1 MLNDFSNTKLDAQKP
16 TEAPKAAP
24 SQPAPESSKAAPS
37 SDPQANPE
45 DAFSEE
51 EFAKQLQAGM
61 AELLGDLEK
70 SVGYGYKHSRDT
82 SLTTHSLICSSSSR
96 KCSSR

>member
-16 TEAPKAAP
+16 AEPPKATP
-24 SQPAPESSKAAPS
+24 SQPGPESSKAVPS

-45 DAFSEE
+45 DVFSEE
-51 EFAKQLQAGM
+51 DFAKQLQAGM

-70 SVGYGYKHSRDT
+70 SVGLKQKDMRRT
-82 SLTTHSLICSSSSR
+82 LLIVPA
-96 KCSSR
+96 